1 MSPSILLVIRIAI
14 GVLAGYLAMATLVL
28 LTLVPATMLIDLDRL
43 RDPATG
49 IMTSWFVFMVEW
61 PVSLFSAVI
70 GGVIAALVGGR
81 AGRETTLRALV
92 IFVLVVGGVA
102 AVMEIA
108 GRLSGDRA
116 LVVEGELSGTDIEE
130 VEAEAFAA
138 REGVTATDDAARL
151 PIQPIWDVISLP
163 LLGALG
169 VMLGGRVVQRAAVG
183 LAAPNGDDAHA

>member
-1 MSPSILLVIRIAI
+1 MSPSILQVMRIAI

-49 IMTSWFVFMVEW
+49 IMTTWFVFMVEW

-81 AGRETTLRALV
+81 AGRETAIRALA
-92 IFVLVVGGVA
+92 IFVVVVGGIA
-102 AVMEIA
+102 AAIEVV
-108 GRLSGDRA
+108 GRVTDDRA
-116 LVVEGELSGTDIEE
+116 VVVEGELAGTSVEE
-130 VEAEAFAA
+130 TEAETLAA
-138 REGVTATDDAARL
+138 REGDTATDGEEPP
-151 PIQPIWDVISLP
+151 PIQPLWDAMSLP

-169 VMLGGRVVQRAAVG
+169 VFLGGRVVQRAATG
-183 LAAPNGDDAHA
+183 LAAPNGGDADG